1 MNIVIILGA
10 SLIVFVGI
18 RLFFIFV
25 YWILKKIFKA
35 SSDNEK
41 FDLCMSIAFCLMY
54 IQTFL
59 GAVSGVTKN
68 NELSN
73 AEWYFA
79 YTFIGISLM
88 LWCYFSW
95 DLKLK
100 AKPQFATQEIQMI
113 VKKILVFLA
122 VMIFAFYQGY
132 TQLTVKFGATLEE
145 EKELLVTL
153 TNITIVPGVIALD
166 RVLNQISNYLKKKR
180 EINS

>member
-1 MNIVIILGA
+1 MNIVIILGT

-18 RLFFIFV
+18 RLFLIFL

-35 SSDNEK
+35 SADSEK
-41 FDLCMSIAFCLMY
+41 FDLVMSIAFCLIY

-59 GAVSGVTKN
+59 GVVSGVIKN

-73 AEWYFA
+73 AEWYFV

-100 AKPQFATQEIQMI
+100 AKPQFATHEIQMI
-113 VKKILVFLA
+113 VKKIIVFFV
-122 VMIFAFYQGY
+122 VMIFSFYQGY
-132 TQLTVKFGATLEE
+132 TQLTVKFGGNLEE

-153 TNITIVPGVIALD
+153 TNITIVPGIIALD
-166 RVLNQISNYLKKKR
+166 RVLSQISNYLKKKR
-180 EINS
+180 EENS